1 MQLLQR
7 RRRPDDPAD
16 TLGTMDEAGNEW
28 ENQAAHWWNRT
39 RGQILG
45 TLAGLLLAWI
55 VLRIGWGAALTI
67 AALVYVG
74 YSIGRSFDPD

>member
-1 MQLLQR
+1 MLLQR
-7 RRRPDDPAD
+7 RRPADPANA
-16 TLGTMDEAGNEW
+16 LGSKMDEATNEW
-28 ENQAAHWWNRT
+28 ENQAAHWWSRT
-39 RGQILG
+39 RGQVLG

>member
-1 MQLLQR
+1 MRLLQR
-7 RRRPDDPAD
+7 RRSDDPAD
-16 TLGTMDEAGNEW
+16 TPGTMDETGNEW

-55 VLRIGWGAALTI
+55 VLRIGWGAALAI